1 MVVTRL
7 TDAVIPAVFVPYMLK
22 ETMTLSAIFQS
33 GILRQDAQ
41 LSSFL
46 SGGGQTV
53 NVPFWND
60 LADTST
66 ANISSD
72 DPAVTAAP
80 DKIVAATDIAVRNNR
95 NKAWSDADLVSELAG
110 DDPMKRISSRVSS
123 WWAREFQRYLVS
135 TLRGVIANNI
145 SANGSDMCVVIGTDA
160 VGAPA
165 AAEKVS
171 ANAILDAAQT
181 MGDASDVLDT
191 IIMHSV
197 VYTNLAKQNLIDF
210 IPDSEGKVRFPS
222 YLGYQVVKDDGCP
235 AVAGT
240 NRIMYHTYLVGKNAM
255 GWAEVPPDVPVETF
269 RYPAQGNGAGVEE
282 LWTRRQWV
290 MHPYGIKWT
299 STSMAGRSP
308 TDAELRTTT
317 NWSRVYP
324 ERKQI
329 PIACLQT
336 NG

>member
-22 ETMTLSAIFQS
+22 ETMTKTAIFQS

-41 LSSFL
+41 MSSFL
-46 SGGGQTV
+46 TGGGQTV

-110 DDPMKRISSRVSS
+110 DDPMKRISARVSA
-123 WWAREFQRYLVS
+123 WWAREFQRYLISV
-135 TLRGVIANNI
+135 LRGIIANNI
-145 SANGSDMCVVIGTDA
+145 AVNASDMCVVIGTDA
-160 VGAPA
+160 TGAA
-165 AAEKVS
+165 VAAEKVS
-171 ANAILDAAQT
+171 ANAILDSAQT

-210 IPDSEGKVRFPS
+210 IPDSEGKVNFPS
-222 YLGYQVVKDDGCP
+222 YLGYRVVKDDGCP

-240 NRIMYHTYLVGKNAM
+240 NRLMYHTYLVGKNALAF
-255 GWAEVPPDVPVETF
+255 AEVPPDVPVETF

-282 LWTRRQWV
+282 LWVRRQWV

-299 STSMAGRSP
+299 SNTMAGRSP
-308 TDAELRTTT
+308 TDAELRTTA

-329 PIACLQT
+329 AIACLQT

>member
-1 MVVTRL
+1 MTVTRL
-7 TDAVIPAVFVPYMLK
+7 SDAIIPTVFVPYMLK
-22 ETMTLSAIFQS
+22 ETMTKTAIFQS
-33 GILRQDAQ
+33 GILRQDAV

-72 DPAVTAAP
+72 DPAVTATP
-80 DKIVAATDIAVRNNR
+80 DKIVAAADIAVRQNR

-110 DDPMKRISSRVSS
+110 DDPMKRVSSRVST
-123 WWAREFQRYLVS
+123 WWAREFQRHLVS
-135 TLRGVIANNI
+135 TLRGIIAENIAN
-145 SANGSDMCVVIGTDA
+145 NGSDMCVVIGTDA
-160 VGAPA
+160 TGAA
-165 AAEKVS
+165 VAAEKVS

-181 MGDASDVLDT
+181 MGDASDVLNT

-210 IPDSEGKVRFPS
+210 IPDSEGKVHFPS
-222 YLGYQVVKDDGCP
+222 YLGYRVVKDDGCP

-240 NRIMYHTYLVGKNAM
+240 NRLMYHTYLVGSNAL

-282 LWTRRQWV
+282 LWTRRQYC

-317 NWSRVYP
+317 NWVRVYP

>member
-22 ETMTLSAIFQS
+22 ETMTKTAIFQS

-41 LSSFL
+41 MSSFL

-123 WWAREFQRYLVS
+123 WWAREFQRYLISV
-135 TLRGVIANNI
+135 LRGVIAANI
-145 SANGSDMCVVIGTDA
+145 SANASDMCVVIGTDA

-191 IIMHSV
+191 IVMHSV

-210 IPDSEGKVRFPS
+210 IPDSEERS
-222 YLGYQVVKDDGCP
+222 NSR
-235 AVAGT
+235 A
-240 NRIMYHTYLVGKNAM
+240 I
-255 GWAEVPPDVPVETF
+255 WA
-269 RYPAQGNGAGVEE
+269 
-282 LWTRRQWV
+282 
-290 MHPYGIKWT
+290 I
-299 STSMAGRSP
+299 RS
-308 TDAELRTTT
+308 
-317 NWSRVYP
+317 
-324 ERKQI
+324 
-329 PIACLQT
+329 
-336 NG
+336 

>member
-1 MVVTRL
+1 MAVTRL
-7 TDAVIPAVFVPYMLK
+7 SDAIVPSVFVPYMLK
-22 ETMTLSAIFQS
+22 ETTAKTAIFQS

-41 LSSFL
+41 LSNFL

-60 LADTST
+60 LSDSTT

-72 DPAVTAAP
+72 DPAALATP
-80 DKIVAATDIAVRNNR
+80 DKIVAATDIAVRQNR
-95 NKAWSDADLVSELAG
+95 NKAWSDADLVSELSG
-110 DDPMKRISSRVSS
+110 DDPMKRISARVSA
-123 WWAREFQRYLVS
+123 WWGREFQRHLVS
-135 TLRGVIANNI
+135 TLRGVIASNIANN
-145 SANGSDMCVVIGTDA
+145 GGDMVVIIGTDA
-160 VGAPA
+160 TGAPA
-165 AAEKVS
+165 ASEKVS

-181 MGDASDVLDT
+181 MGDNSDVLDT

-222 YLGYQVVKDDGCP
+222 YLGYQVVKDDNCP

-240 NRIMYHTYLVGKNAM
+240 NRLMYWTFLVGKNAL

-269 RYPAQGNGAGVEE
+269 RYPNQGNGAGVEE
-282 LWTRRQWV
+282 LWTRRQYM
-290 MHPYGIKWT
+290 MHPYGVKWN
-299 STSMAGRSP
+299 SAAMAGRSP
-308 TDAELRTTT
+308 TDTELRNAT
-317 NWSRVYP
+317 NWTRVYA
-324 ERKQI
+324 ERKQV
-329 PIACLQT
+329 PIAVLET

>member
-1 MVVTRL
+1 MTVTRL
-7 TDAVIPAVFVPYMLK
+7 SDVVVPAVFFPYMMK
-22 ETMTLSAIFQS
+22 ETMTKTAIFES
-33 GILRQDAQ
+33 GILRSDAQ
-41 LSSFL
+41 MSGFL

-60 LADTST
+60 LSDSST

-72 DPAVTAAP
+72 DPAALATP
-80 DKIVAATDIAVRNNR
+80 DKIVAAQDIAIRNNR

-110 DDPMKRISSRVSS
+110 DDPMKRVSSRVSA
-123 WWAREFQRYLVS
+123 WWAREFQRFLVS
-135 TLRGVIANNI
+135 ELRGVFAANAA
-145 SANGSDMCVVIGTDA
+145 ANGGDMQVIIGTDA
-160 VGAPA
+160 VGAA
-165 AAEKVS
+165 TAAEKIS

-181 MGDASDVLDT
+181 MGDASDVLNT

-210 IPDSEGKVRFPS
+210 IPDSEGRVRFPS
-222 YLGYQVVKDDGCP
+222 YLGYRVVKDDGVP

-240 NRIMYHTYLVGKNAM
+240 NRIMYHTYLIGSNAIA
-255 GWAEVPPDVPVETF
+255 WAEVPPDVPVETY
-269 RYPAQGNGAGVEE
+269 RYPAQGNGGGVEE
-282 LWTRRQWV
+282 LWTRRQFV

-299 STSMAGRSP
+299 SSSMAGRSP
-308 TDAELRTTT
+308 TDVELRTAA
-317 NWSRVYP
+317 NWVRVYA

-329 PIACLQT
+329 ALACLQS